1 MREEII
7 ELLNRDPFVP
17 FTIVTTSGREY
28 AVANPHL
35 VALGQSLLH
44 VFFPKSDRSA
54 TLRITEVVSLEFGD
68 ARRPRRKSA

>member
-7 ELLNRDPFVP
+7 ALLKRDPFVP

-28 AVANPHL
+28 AVANPNL

-44 VFFPKSDRSA
+44 VFFPRSDRSA

-68 ARRPRRKSA
+68 TPRPRRKSA

>member
-17 FTIVTTSGREY
+17 FTIVTTGGREY
-28 AVANPHL
+28 VVANPNL

-44 VFFPKSDRSA
+44 VFFPRSDRSA
-54 TLRITEVVSLEFGD
+54 TLRIAEVVSLEFGD
-68 ARRPRRKSA
+68 APRPRRKSA